1 MSALDMVRRGVTV
14 NCCREIADPR
24 AGILQCPGNSSAPRQ
39 RRRDEGGTV
48 PLELVVIAPMLAV
61 LLSVLVFTWRVSE
74 AGNQVTAAAA
84 EAARAASLERDVE
97 ASATAGQI
105 AAERTL
111 DDRGLSCADLD
122 VSIDVSSY
130 EPGGYVKATVRCTA
144 DLQELD
150 VPGAPG
156 RWTEEASFTEPIEQ
170 FRGG

>member
-1 MSALDMVRRGVTV
+1 MVQLYANRSG
-14 NCCREIADPR
+14 P
-24 AGILQCPGNSSAPRQ
+24 
-39 RRRDEGGTV
+39 RRDERGAI
-48 PLELVVIAPMLAV
+48 PLELVIIAPMLAV
-61 LLSVLVFTWRVSE
+61 LLAVLVFMWRVSE

-84 EAARAASLERDVE
+84 EAARAASLERDVD
-97 ASATAGQI
+97 ASAAAGQ
-105 AAERTL
+105 AAAARTL

-122 VSIDVSSY
+122 ISVDVSSY

-156 RWTEEASFTEPIEQ
+156 SWTEEASFTEPIEQ